1 MKSWYPFLKLILKA
15 YVTLLIDEIR
25 VSGKENIPNGPKI
38 IVANHPN
45 ATDGFTLPF
54 VFPET
59 LHFLIQGSVF
69 STPFVG
75 RLLARAEQIPVV
87 KGYGHKALDLAK
99 EKLNQGNSVVI
110 FPEGRLNNDQGLH
123 QGRFGAARLAVETGV
138 PLLPLGFFVPSDSLR
153 SFSKNIQD
161 ENRISTSRWQW
172 GGDCFIRVGKPLQ
185 RTQDHLHD
193 DLDSCLLQLTERIMA
208 QINAQVE
215 LARQDANLAY

>member
-1 MKSWYPFLKLILKA
+1 MKSWYPFLKLILKG
-15 YVTLLIDEIR
+15 YVTLLVDEIR
-25 VSGKENIPNGPKI
+25 VSGKENIPSGPKI

-54 VFPET
+54 IFPET

-87 KGYGHKALDLAK
+87 KGKGDQALDLAK

-110 FPEGRLNNDQGLH
+110 FPEGRLNNDRGLH
-123 QGRFGAARLAVETGV
+123 KGRLGAARLAVETGIH
-138 PLLPLGFFVPSDSLR
+138 LLPLGFFVPLDALR

-172 GGDCFIRVGKPLQ
+172 GGDCFIRIGNPLQ
-185 RTQDHLHD
+185 LTPDPLPKNPETN
-193 DLDSCLLQLTERIMA
+193 LLQLTNMIMG
-208 QINAQVE
+208 QI
-215 LARQDANLAY
+215 DALVDMAKLDADLVN